1 MFWKNGM
8 YFLRSIIGI
17 NYTVA
22 VDVCGDEGGLQYEFI
37 DVIVEGYN
45 GNDSIQVV
53 SILPHVLAH
62 VKAKQLSIEMFSK
75 KINNHS
81 CFSSQEH
88 IMLIHHKNIGWEE

>member
-53 SILPHVLAH
+53 SILRHVLAH
-62 VKAKQLSIEMFSK
+62 VKVKQPAVNMVLKQSNNSPCLSSK
-75 KINNHS
+75 
-81 CFSSQEH
+81 
-88 IMLIHHKNIGWEE
+88 